1 MICRCRVSDFQLHSL
16 KVPKNLLFQINCM
29 FSNMISFSS
38 IIVNL
43 ISRWLVLQVLTLK
56 LVSTWRTSQQ
66 KLGIWSTQHK
76 CLLRLC
82 VEEINFSC
90 IYKVAESIPGLA
102 VITLKEVAEKK
113 KNSTMLLLVANNQK
127 SAVTLAWGHVGNY
140 LKRKRSVK
148 PQHLY
153 MQTHHAHTQQLTL
166 LPLK

>member
-1 MICRCRVSDFQLHSL
+1 MICRCRVSDFQLQSL
-16 KVPKNLLFQINCM
+16 KGPKNLLFQINCM
-29 FSNMISFSS
+29 FSNIISFSS

-43 ISRWLVLQVLTLK
+43 ISRWQVLTLR

-82 VEEINFSC
+82 VEEINFRC

-102 VITLKEVAEKK
+102 VITLKEVAEK

-140 LKRKRSVK
+140 LKRKRSLK
-148 PQHLY
+148 SQHLY
-153 MQTHHAHTQQLTL
+153 MQTHHARTQQLTL

>member
-29 FSNMISFSS
+29 FSNTISFSS
-38 IIVNL
+38 IIINL
-43 ISRWLVLQVLTLK
+43 ISRWLVLQVLTLR

-82 VEEINFSC
+82 VEEINLRC

-102 VITLKEVAEKK
+102 VITLKEVGEKK

-148 PQHLY
+148 SQHLY
-153 MQTHHAHTQQLTL
+153 MQTHHVRTQQLTL